1 MKRRIDMV
9 NTIFKGKSAFSLLVL
24 AVSGLVG
31 AVESPRIVAHRGN
44 FQYDDNALGG
54 FLQSLDAGVT
64 GFETDVQMTSD
75 GGFVIMHD
83 NTVATT
89 TTGSGDVKALTFAAV
104 TNLTLKKSGE
114 HVPSLQQV
122 ADVFRGRSDVF
133 VEFEMKSQGFTG
145 ETLNQYVDGVHQIVS
160 STMASGTYVFTS
172 FSQDYLRAM
181 KTRHPE
187 AKTALI
193 SGTAFTAADSSL
205 ITTALSLD
213 CSQVSPAVGTEKGWI
228 DAAHAAGLKVALWM
242 VEDLSTWQTCRTKGT
257 DTVTSNHPIQLL
269 SEIQSCAQMQEAQG
283 IGWSGQRY
291 FTNDVPWSI
300 DSVLEGTE
308 GLGKWGEGDLTLSAK
323 SSFTG
328 DVLLAGGTILLT
340 TPDNDVSNT
349 EVGALG
355 NPRVARTVVVSNA
368 TLRMVGQNS
377 FAGGGRSWTP
387 VRTALKFHNSTLD
400 LTTNFAFNAGDVYL
414 HDSQVKF
421 HGGLNHWGR
430 YDHVSG
436 PNGPAFWGAFYAN
449 NLYFSGTKA
458 VAFSNE
464 VTNLSNA
471 EYRKAGVSVGKFAS
485 DGTVRMD
492 YQGVI
497 DVPDMTGNGNT
508 DVFFFVP
515 LVWTQGDNSP
525 NSGFR
530 KTGAGTLEFGT
541 RDDNSTAK
549 WSNYTGNVDV
559 VEGTLKMSANYASIE
574 YDRPSSFGAAR
585 YPHTITVHPG
595 ATLNLAASDLMGQ
608 FYATNA
614 LTLVVKGSLT
624 QNNGTVNG
632 LCRTIFDDATVSFG
646 NAPGQF
652 TFWFKPDAPCAVTNS
667 YVGRW
672 PTVGFNGGV
681 TFTGTKAYDL
691 SNGNATYYW
700 GANGGTEPTELHLDD
715 ITKDGATDLTIRGKL
730 VDAPAW
736 YDATYPPD
744 AMNRRYISRLR
755 HDGQPFNMRK
765 TGPGTLL
772 LNNTSST
779 TTGRIEFAE
788 GVLKL
793 GKRGNSQYP
802 ATTSALGNLAISN
815 RVALVLSGGT
825 LEFTASDTLGQA
837 SCVNFATFVVSNGT
851 LRSMNESGKE
861 TGWANSLPFLEL
873 YDAKFEMNGGLANG
887 DDPGPYGTF
896 IFTQRVKWDGTRP
909 YDIQPNGK
917 GNCFALN
924 YANDFYAEPR
934 AGTSLTN
941 WHGKGEFWV
950 ADITKDARP
959 DVTIGVVLKDQATW
973 TGGSRYGK
981 TIRFRCGLLK
991 TGPGTLCLN
1000 GTGVVPGLS
1009 GNRYY
1014 TEATRVNGGTLL
1026 IDSQAFQSTNV
1037 FVQAGAW
1044 LGGTGTVKRATIE
1057 VGGGFTAAPG
1067 QTRALNLQA
1076 VELPAD
1082 KVVRLDV
1089 PCTEDLETVTALRV
1103 PVVNAAG
1110 LEQAKWMCTVNG
1122 APAPTGY
1129 SARAVVSGGVVYAS
1143 LAKSGMML
1151 IIR

>member
-1 MKRRIDMV
+1 MV
-9 NTIFKGKSAFSLLVL
+9 SKVFKGKSAFFLLVL
-24 AVSGLVG
+24 AMSGLAG

-44 FQYDDNALGG
+44 YQYDDNARGG
-54 FLQSLDAGVT
+54 FQQSLDAGVT

-83 NTVATT
+83 STVATT

-193 SGTAFTAADSSL
+193 SGTAFTAADTSL
-205 ITTALSLD
+205 ITTAVNLG
-213 CSQVSPAVGTEKGWI
+213 CSQVSPAVGTEKGWV

-242 VEDLSTWQTCRTKGT
+242 VEDLSTWQACRAKGA

-269 SEIQSCAQMQEAQG
+269 PQSQAHMNALEVQG
-283 IGWSGQRY
+283 TGWNGQRY
-291 FTNDVPWSI
+291 FTNDVPWTI
-300 DSVLEGTE
+300 DSVLEGAE
-308 GLGKWGEGDLTLSAK
+308 GLGKWGVGDLTLSGK

-328 DVLLAGGTILLT
+328 DVTLNDGTILLT
-340 TPDNDVSNT
+340 TPGNDVVNT
-349 EVGALG
+349 QVGALG
-355 NPRVARTVVVSNA
+355 NPRAARTVVVSNA
-368 TLRMVGQNS
+368 TLRAVGQNS
-377 FAGGGRSWTP
+377 FGGSGRSTTP
-387 VRTALKFHNSTLD
+387 VRTVLKFYNSTLD

-414 HDSQVKF
+414 HDSKVKF
-421 HGGLNHWGR
+421 HGGLSHWGKP
-430 YDHVSG
+430 DHVNA
-436 PNGPAFWGAFYAN
+436 PHENAFWGAFYAN

-458 VAFSNE
+458 VTFENE
-464 VTNLSNA
+464 VTNLSNDQ
-471 EYRKAGVSVGKFAS
+471 YRKAGLSVGKFAP

-497 DVPDMTGNGNT
+497 DVPDMTGNANS
-508 DVFFFVP
+508 DVILMVP
-515 LVWTQGDNSP
+515 LVWTSGSNSP

-541 RDDNSTAK
+541 KDDNSTTK

-574 YDRPSSFGAAR
+574 YDRPSAFGAAR
-585 YPHTITVHPG
+585 YPHTVTVHPG

-614 LTLVVKGSLT
+614 LTLVVKGNYV

-632 LCRTIFDDATVSFG
+632 LCRTIFDDATISFG

-652 TFWFKPDAPCAVTNS
+652 TYWIKPDAPTAVTNTF
-667 YVGRW
+667 VGQW

-681 TFTGTKAYDL
+681 TFTGTKAYNL

-700 GANGGTEPTELHLDD
+700 GAKDGTEPTDLHLDD
-715 ITKDGATDLTIRGKL
+715 ITKDAATDLTIGGKL
-730 VDAPAW
+730 VDAPTW
-736 YDATYPPD
+736 YDATWPAD
-744 AMNRRYISRLR
+744 AMNRRYISKLR
-755 HDGQPFNMRK
+755 HVGQPFNMRK

-772 LNNTSST
+772 LNNVSST
-779 TTGRIEFAE
+779 TTGRIEIAE
-788 GVLKL
+788 GVLRL
-793 GKRGNSQYP
+793 GKRGNNQNP

-837 SCVNFATFVVSNGT
+837 SCVNFATFVISNGT
-851 LRSMNESGKE
+851 LRSMSQSASTTE
-861 TGWANSLPFLEL
+861 GWANSLPFLEL
-873 YDAKFEMNGGLANG
+873 YDAKFEMCGGLATG
-887 DDPGPYGTF
+887 DDPKPYGTF

-909 YDIQPNGK
+909 YDIQPNGN

-934 AGTSLTN
+934 AGSALTN

-950 ADITKDARP
+950 ADITRDARP

-973 TGGSRYGK
+973 TGGSRYGA
-981 TIRFRCGLLK
+981 TVRFRCGLLK
-991 TGPGTLCLN
+991 TGPGTLRLN
-1000 GTGVVPGLS
+1000 GSGIVPGIS
-1009 GNRYY
+1009 DNKYY
-1014 TEATRVNGGTLL
+1014 AEATRVNGGTLL
-1026 IDSQAFQSTNV
+1026 IDSQAFQSTNI
-1037 FVQAGAW
+1037 FVQAGAY
-1044 LGGTGTVKRATIE
+1044 LGGTGTVIRATIE
-1057 VGGGFTAAPG
+1057 AGGGFTAAPG

-1089 PCTEDLETVTALRV
+1089 PCTEDLSTVTALRV

-1110 LEQAKWMCTVNG
+1110 LEQAKWSCTVNG
-1122 APAPTGY
+1122 APAPAGY
-1129 SARAVVSGGVVYAS
+1129 RAHAIVSGGVVYAS
-1143 LAKSGMML
+1143 LAKSGMMV
-1151 IIR
+1151 IVR